1 MSPIELIRGT
11 GWVGWGVLVT
21 LLFFSLASWTLIFS
35 KWRTVSRAV
44 SGSERFNQRFRDS
57 KNLYATFEE
66 ARTFLHAPTAALFRE
81 GYRELSHLVKGNPGS
96 GAGSTAARGR
106 EPGREPAVAVL
117 EDVSVPDALD
127 RVRRAVRHA
136 SIKEIAN
143 LERHLIFLATTGS
156 VTPFIGLFGT
166 VWGIMNAFAAI
177 GTQGSASL
185 AVVAPGIAE
194 ALINTAA
201 GLLAAVPAVIAYN
214 FLLNR
219 IKAVATILDL
229 FGLEFLGIA
238 ERLLARR

>member
-1 MSPIELIRGT
+1 MSPLQLIRDT
-11 GWVGWGVLVT
+11 GWVGWGVLLT

-35 KWRTVSRAV
+35 KWRTLRRAV

-57 KNLYATFEE
+57 KNLYGTFEE
-66 ARTFLHAPTAALFRE
+66 SRNFPHAPTAALFRE
-81 GYRELSHLVKGNPGS
+81 GYRELSTLLKGNPG
-96 GAGSTAARGR
+96 AGGRGR
-106 EPGREPAVAVL
+106 EAGREGSVAVL

-136 SIKEIAN
+136 SIQQIAT

-229 FGLEFLGIA
+229 FNLEFLGIA

>member
-1 MSPIELIRGT
+1 M
-11 GWVGWGVLVT
+11 
-21 LLFFSLASWTLIFS
+21 FA
-35 KWRTVSRAV
+35 KWRVIRRAV
-44 SGSERFNQRFRDS
+44 DGSERFNQRFRDS

-66 ARTFLHAPTAALFRE
+66 SRTFPHASTAALFRE
-81 GYRELSHLVKGNPGS
+81 GYRELSFLMKGNPGP
-96 GAGSTAARGR
+96 GAGPGAGRGR
-106 EPGREPAVAVL
+106 EPSREAAVAIL
-117 EDVSVPDALD
+117 EDLSIPDALD
-127 RVRRAVRHA
+127 RLRRAVRHA
-136 SIKEIAN
+136 SIKEITH

-166 VWGIMNAFAAI
+166 VWGIMNAFAGI

-185 AVVAPGIAE
+185 AVVAPGIAG

-201 GLLAAVPAVIAYN
+201 GLMAAVPAVIAYN

-219 IKAVATILDL
+219 IKAVATIMDL

>member
-106 EPGREPAVAVL
+106 EPGREPAAAVL

-143 LERHLIFLATTGS
+143 LERHLIFPATTGS
-156 VTPFIGLFGT
+156 VKIG
-166 VWGIMNAFAAI
+166 
-177 GTQGSASL
+177 
-185 AVVAPGIAE
+185 
-194 ALINTAA
+194 
-201 GLLAAVPAVIAYN
+201 
-214 FLLNR
+214 
-219 IKAVATILDL
+219 
-229 FGLEFLGIA
+229 
-238 ERLLARR
+238 

>member
-1 MSPIELIRGT
+1 MSPIQLIQEV
-11 GWVGWGVLVT
+11 GWVDRGVLLT
-21 LLFFSLASWTLIFS
+21 LLFFSVVSWAIIFA
-35 KWRTVSRAV
+35 KWRGISRAI

-57 KNLYATFEE
+57 KNLYATLEE
-66 ARTFLHAPTAALFRE
+66 SRTFPHASTAALFRE
-81 GYRELSHLVKGNPGS
+81 AYRELSHLLKGNPGAG
-96 GAGSTAARGR
+96 GASTGRGR
-106 EPGREPAVAVL
+106 DALRESSVAVM
-117 EDVSVPDALD
+117 EEISIPDALD
-127 RVRRAVRHA
+127 RLRRTVRHA
-136 SIKEIAN
+136 SIKEIAH

-185 AVVAPGIAE
+185 AVVAPGIAG
-194 ALINTAA
+194 ALINTAG

-219 IKAVATILDL
+219 IKTVATILDL
-229 FGLEFLGIA
+229 FSLEFLGIA